1 MILSPSYLSNR
12 RNRVKLN
19 SVVSGWRD
27 VSRGCPQGSLFG
39 LLLWNI
45 FQNDMKYQIGD
56 NSMSMYVDDYQL
68 YATADSIALL
78 EQSLDNEG
86 AIR

>member
-27 VSRGCPQGSLFG
+27 VSGGCPQGSLFG
-39 LLLWNI
+39 PLLWNI

-56 NSMSMYVDDYQL
+56 NSISMYVDDYQL
-68 YATADSIALL
+68 YAAADSIALL
-78 EQSLDNEG
+78 EQSLNNEG